1 MDLTKQ
7 HPRSVHHKMRGIV
20 QLARTTDKAKATA
33 HGNVGDYH
41 YNCPMDKAVFE
52 FLGIDHEQ
60 YLEAVKNAKNDDEIE
75 QYAKQFTDKV
85 SPAELEAWNRT
96 WVSTP
101 PVGESLAY
109 MTEYRKQIAPDR
121 DDVTTWADVLDLDEG
136 RDVPRRIAA

>member
-1 MDLTKQ
+1 MDLTREY
-7 HPRSVHHKMRGIV
+7 PRSVHQKMRGLV

-33 HGNVGDYH
+33 RGNIGEYH

-60 YLEAVKNAKNDDEIE
+60 YLNVVKNAKRDDEIE
-75 QYAKQFTDKV
+75 QYAEQFIDKK
-85 SPAELEAWNRT
+85 SPAELEEWNRT
-96 WVSTP
+96 WVSTRP
-101 PVGESLAY
+101 AGESLAY
-109 MTEYRKQIAPDR
+109 MTELRKNIAPDR